1 MKPLS
6 RRTALFCGLGFA
18 AVSAGLLI
26 LFSTRLL
33 GEWHAQILIFVILFS
48 VIGGL
53 CAIYLAKNYPLTL
66 IGYCAGALIGLFL
79 LALAFEKDTLGS
91 YGLIRLFISLAVGL
105 SLGAAAELVGRF
117 LARRAEKARR
127 EAYLARLLYKK

>member
-6 RRTALFCGLGFA
+6 RRAALLCGLGFA

-26 LFSTRLL
+26 LFSTLLL
-33 GEWHAQILIFVILFS
+33 GEWHAQILTFIILFS
-48 VIGGL
+48 LIGGL
-53 CAIYLAKNYPLTL
+53 SAIYLARSYPLVL
-66 IGYCAGALIGLFL
+66 LGYCAGALIGLFL

-91 YGLIRLFISLAVGL
+91 YGLIRLFVSLAVGL
-105 SLGAAAELVGRF
+105 LLGAAAELVGRIF
-117 LARRAEKARR
+117 ARRAEKARR

>member
-6 RRTALFCGLGFA
+6 RRTALLCGLVFA

-26 LFSTRLL
+26 LFSTLLL
-33 GEWHAQILIFVILFS
+33 GEWHAQILTFIILFAI
-48 VIGGL
+48 IGGL
-53 CAIYLAKNYPLTL
+53 SAIFLARNYPLTL
-66 IGYCAGALIGLFL
+66 IGYGAGALIGLFL
-79 LALAFEKDTLGS
+79 LALSFEKDTLGS
-91 YGLIRLFISLAVGL
+91 YGLIRLFVSLAVGL
-105 SLGAAAELVGRF
+105 SLGAVAELVGRI

>member
-6 RRTALFCGLGFA
+6 RRTALLCGLGFA

-26 LFSTRLL
+26 LFTTLLL
-33 GEWHAQILIFVILFS
+33 GEWHAQILTFIILFA

-53 CAIYLAKNYPLTL
+53 SAVYLARNYPLTL
-66 IGYCAGALIGLFL
+66 IGYCAGAFIGLFL

-91 YGLIRLFISLAVGL
+91 YGLIRLFVSLAVGL
-105 SLGAAAELVGRF
+105 LLGSAAELVGRI